1 MLVSKNQERPPLF
14 ALASISD
21 KTFLT
26 LLSMYII
33 VPTFKYIIVG
43 QEAFNSLL
51 LCVRK
56 MLLRLLVDSDN
67 YLRMKKFTSLKGN
80 LAKLIV

>member
-1 MLVSKNQERPPLF
+1 
-14 ALASISD
+14 
-21 KTFLT
+21 
-26 LLSMYII
+26 MYII

-80 LAKLIV
+80 LVKLIACSVKNSGLKISKPTE